1 MNLGLEG
8 KVVLVTG
15 GSKGIGLAC
24 ASAFAA
30 EGARVAICSRSR
42 DNVERA
48 RADLKDAF
56 GVAADL
62 TDAEAAGKMI
72 DTVEERLGP
81 IDVLVNSAGAAKRT
95 PPGDL
100 TPAVWREAFDAKFF
114 SYINVI
120 DPMVKRMAKRGG
132 GVIVSV
138 IGAGGRV
145 ASATHLAGGAANA
158 ALMLAT
164 AGLGAAY
171 ARRGVRVVGV
181 SPGLTETGRVA
192 EGLAAEARLAN
203 IAVDEARRRSV
214 ERIPIGRMASPRE
227 IADAVLFLAS
237 AKASYITGVTLSME
251 GGQNPV
257 VL

>member
-1 MNLGLEG
+1 MDFGLEG

-30 EGARVAICSRSR
+30 EGARIAICSRSR

-48 RADLKDAF
+48 CAELKDAF
-56 GVAADL
+56 GFAADL
-62 TDAEAAGKMI
+62 ADASAAGKMI
-72 DTVEERLGP
+72 DAVEDRLGP
-81 IDVLVNSAGAAKRT
+81 VDVLVNSAGAAKRT
-95 PPGDL
+95 PPDDL

-120 DPMVKRMAKRGG
+120 DPMVKRMATRGG

-171 ARRGVRVVGV
+171 ASKGVRVVGV

-203 IAVDEARRRSV
+203 ISVDEARRRSV

-237 AKASYITGVTLSME
+237 AKASYITGVTLTMD